1 MNKELPNDNTGNAL
15 QRLKDDGTDLTK
27 MMANVLLKIA
37 GSWS

>member
-27 MMANVLLKIA
+27 MIEIDFFYLSTI
-37 GSWS
+37 